1 MKRRYRVAISLL
13 LLIFTVVI
21 SFVTTGK
28 AKYSFTEV
36 YNNKPIYRVNTEEK
50 KLALTFDI
58 NWAEKEELFNI
69 LEVLDK
75 YNVKATF
82 FIMGGWVNYSE
93 ENRDKL
99 IKIKEGGHEIGNH
112 SYKHPMFSKVSEER
126 MKEEIDKT
134 NKIIEETVGE
144 KVKLFRFPSGDYNEK
159 SSEFIAKQGMISIQW
174 DVDSV
179 DWKQTSAEEE
189 YNRVMKKVSPGSILL
204 FHNNAKYTP
213 GNLDRIIKELQEDG
227 YNFVTVGEMIYYN
240 DYYIDDKGEQ
250 IKK

>member
-13 LLIFTVVI
+13 LLIFTVVA

-82 FIMGGWVNYSE
+82 FYNGRLG
-93 ENRDKL
+93 KL
-99 IKIKEGGHEIGNH
+99 
-112 SYKHPMFSKVSEER
+112 
-126 MKEEIDKT
+126 
-134 NKIIEETVGE
+134 
-144 KVKLFRFPSGDYNEK
+144 
-159 SSEFIAKQGMISIQW
+159 
-174 DVDSV
+174 
-179 DWKQTSAEEE
+179 
-189 YNRVMKKVSPGSILL
+189 
-204 FHNNAKYTP
+204 
-213 GNLDRIIKELQEDG
+213 
-227 YNFVTVGEMIYYN
+227 
-240 DYYIDDKGEQ
+240 
-250 IKK
+250 